1 MVLKSGKPGEGNRAP
16 DSRTRAEASGSNAVP
31 SSLLLP
37 EKVGEVK
44 LHRKGIQSSL
54 SSPVDVV
61 CGPPVGESSGDGVI
75 NAYFSNLL
83 QNQHIRTFENELRKS
98 AL

>member
-1 MVLKSGKPGEGNRAP
+1 MRLTAGH
-16 DSRTRAEASGSNAVP
+16 VP
-31 SSLLLP
+31 KLQVAMQFLLLP
-37 EKVGEVK
+37 EKVGEVR